1 MTPIFSFLV
10 SRLLFEVSIGGPDVP
25 PIDKF
30 AFIVLSVA
38 AADSLFPGLTYVIME
53 TSWMLW
59 VTQLRSKVFKQDK
72 KYFDRSA
79 NSL

>member
-30 AFIVLSVA
+30 GFIVLSVA
-38 AADSLFPGLTYVIME
+38 AADGLFLGLTYMIME
-53 TSWMLW
+53 TSWML
-59 VTQLRSKVFKQDK
+59 
-72 KYFDRSA
+72 
-79 NSL
+79 